1 MSKYIAVLLCI
12 ALAGCQRNH
21 LSHQSKTSEVDL
33 LLRHSKQVE
42 LSMKIQ
48 PALGSTFIVCMD
60 QAQLS
65 QSCQTFFDLLLSSI
79 QTKKHY
85 HSASLED
92 LTNTQRYHSIRDLY
106 VSRVMSQ
113 LALRSK

>member
-1 MSKYIAVLLCI
+1 MSKYITVLLCM

-21 LSHQSKTSEVDL
+21 LTDQSKTSEVDL
-33 LLRHSKQVE
+33 LLHHSKQVE
-42 LSMKIQ
+42 LSMQIQ
-48 PALGSTFIVCMD
+48 PALGSTFIMCMD
-60 QAQLS
+60 QTELS
-65 QSCQTFFDLLLSSI
+65 PSCQTFFDLLLSSI
-79 QTKKHY
+79 QTEKHF